1 MFKNKRL
8 MIWASALLFSFGMV
22 GCKSKFEKLRTGN
35 DNVAKYR
42 EAINLYNDKKY
53 SKALVLFEDLSN
65 KYRGRPENE
74 ELLYYFAYTN
84 YRLRDYTS
92 ARFHFKNFTDQYPQS
107 GRAEECRFMHA
118 YCYYLESPVY
128 TLDQDNTLKAIESL
142 QLFINLYPKSD
153 RAEEAAKFIQDLRDK
168 LERKSFA
175 NARLYLD
182 VGDYKA
188 AVIAFQ
194 NSLRDY
200 PDTKY
205 AEEMEFLAVKAQY
218 LYAKNSM
225 LNSQTGRYEE
235 AIQFSDHFVDN
246 YPDSKFKK
254 DAEGLKKDSQK
265 DIETVKKLIASLTPN
280 QKKQEEQKQKQND
293 EQNNSPRGALPQ
305 QTIQ

>member
-1 MFKNKRL
+1 MFKNKHL
-8 MIWASALLFSFGMV
+8 IIWASALLFSLGMV
-22 GCKSKFEKLRTGN
+22 GCKSKFEKLRASN

-42 EAINLYNDKKY
+42 EAIKLYNNKKY
-53 SKALVLFEDLSN
+53 SKALVLFDDLSN

-74 ELLYYFAYTN
+74 ELMYYYAYTN

-107 GRAEECRFMHA
+107 QRAEECRFMYS
-118 YCYYLESPVY
+118 YCYYLESPTY
-128 TLDQDNTLKAIESL
+128 SLDQDNTLKAIEAL

-153 RAEEAAKFIQDLRDK
+153 RAEEAAKFITDLRDK
-168 LERKSFA
+168 LEHKSFA
-175 NARLYLD
+175 NAKLYLD

-205 AEEMEFLAVKAQY
+205 GEQMEYLAIKAQY

-225 LNSQTGRYEE
+225 LGSQEKRYED
-235 AIQFSDHFVDN
+235 AIDFSDHFLDN
-246 YPDSKFKK
+246 YPDSKYKK
-254 DAEGLKKDSQK
+254 DAEGLKKDSQR
-265 DIETVKKLIASLTPN
+265 DIASVKKLIASLTPN
-280 QKKQEEQKQKQND
+280 QKKKEEKLEEKEYKPSGNF
-293 EQNNSPRGALPQ
+293 
-305 QTIQ
+305 T

>member
-8 MIWASALLFSFGMV
+8 IIWASALFFSFALFS
-22 GCKSKFEKLRTGN
+22 CKSKFEKLRASN

-42 EAINLYNDKKY
+42 EAINLYNNKKY
-53 SKALVLFEDLSN
+53 TKALVLFEDLSN

-74 ELLYYFAYTN
+74 ELLYYYAYTN

-92 ARFHFKNFTDQYPQS
+92 ARYHFKNFTDQYPQS
-107 GRAEECRFMHA
+107 QRAEECRFMGA

-128 TLDQDNTLKAIESL
+128 SLDQDNTLKAIESL

-153 RAEEAAKFIQDLRDK
+153 RAEEAANFIQDLRDK

-205 AEEMEFLAVKAQY
+205 AEQMEYLMIEAQY

-225 LNSQTGRYEE
+225 LKSQVERYNQ
-235 AIQFSDHFVDN
+235 AIEFSDHFLDN
-246 YPDSKFKK
+246 YPESKYKK
-254 DAEGLKKDSQK
+254 DATGLKKNSER
-265 DIETVKKLIASLTPN
+265 DIKTVNKLIASLTPS
-280 QKKQEEQKQKQND
+280 QKKKEEKLEEEREND
-293 EQNNSPRGALPQ
+293 SPRGTLPQ
-305 QTIQ
+305 QTLQ

>member
-8 MIWASALLFSFGMV
+8 IIWASALFFSFALFS
-22 GCKSKFEKLRTGN
+22 CKSKFEKLRASN

-42 EAINLYNDKKY
+42 EAINLYNNKKY
-53 SKALVLFEDLSN
+53 TKALVLFEDLSN

-74 ELLYYFAYTN
+74 ELLYYYAYTN

-92 ARFHFKNFTDQYPQS
+92 ARYHFKNFTDQYPQS
-107 GRAEECRFMHA
+107 QRAEECRFMGA

-128 TLDQDNTLKAIESL
+128 SLDQDNTLKAIESL

-153 RAEEAAKFIQDLRDK
+153 RAEEAANFIQDLRDK

-205 AEEMEFLAVKAQY
+205 AEQMEYLMIEAQY

-225 LNSQTGRYEE
+225 LKSQVERYNQ
-235 AIQFSDHFVDN
+235 AIEFSDHFLDN
-246 YPDSKFKK
+246 YPESKYKK
-254 DAEGLKKDSQK
+254 DATGLKKNSER
-265 DIETVKKLIASLTPN
+265 DIKTDNKLIASLTPS
-280 QKKQEEQKQKQND
+280 QKKKEEKLEEEREND
-293 EQNNSPRGALPQ
+293 SPRGTLPQ
-305 QTIQ
+305 QTLQ

>member
-1 MFKNKRL
+1 
-8 MIWASALLFSFGMV
+8 MIWASVLLFSFGIV
-22 GCKSKFEKLRTGN
+22 GCKSKFEKLRAGN

-42 EAINLYNDKKY
+42 EAINLYNNKRY

-107 GRAEECRFMHA
+107 AKSEECRFMGA

-128 TLDQDNTLKAIESL
+128 SLDQDNTMKAIESL

-153 RAEEAAKFIQDLRDK
+153 RAEEASKFIQDLRDK

-175 NARLYLD
+175 NAQLYLD

-205 AEEMEFLAVKAQY
+205 AEQMEFLAVKSQY
-218 LYAKNSM
+218 LYAKNSQ
-225 LNSQTGRYEE
+225 LGSQTGRYEE

-246 YPDSKFKK
+246 YPESKFKK

-265 DIETVKKLIASLTPN
+265 DIEVIKKLIASLTPS
-280 QKKQEEQKQKQND
+280 QKKQEEEKKKLAE
-293 EQNNSPRGALPQ
+293 EQNSTPRGRLPE

>member
-8 MIWASALLFSFGMV
+8 IIWTSALFFSFALL
-22 GCKSKFEKLRTGN
+22 GCKSKFEKLRASN
-35 DNVAKYR
+35 DNVAKYK
-42 EAINLYNDKKY
+42 EAINLYNNKKY

-74 ELLYYFAYTN
+74 ELLYYYAYTN

-92 ARFHFKNFTDQYPQS
+92 ARYHFKNFTDQYPQS
-107 GRAEECRFMHA
+107 QRAEECRFMGA

-128 TLDQDNTLKAIESL
+128 SLDQDNTLKAIESL

-153 RAEEAAKFIQDLRDK
+153 RAEEAANFIQDLRDK
-168 LERKSFA
+168 LERKSFS
-175 NARLYLD
+175 NAKLYLD

-205 AEEMEFLAVKAQY
+205 AEQMEYLMIEAQY

-225 LNSQTGRYEE
+225 LKSQVERYNQ
-235 AIQFSDHFVDN
+235 AIEFSDHFLDN
-246 YPDSKFKK
+246 YPESKYKK
-254 DAEGLKKDSQK
+254 DATGLKKDSER
-265 DIETVKKLIASLTPN
+265 DIKTVNKLIASLTPS
-280 QKKQEEQKQKQND
+280 QKKKEEKLEEEREND
-293 EQNNSPRGALPQ
+293 SPRGTLPQ
-305 QTIQ
+305 QTLQ

>member
-8 MIWASALLFSFGMV
+8 IIWASVLLFSSGMLA
-22 GCKSKFEKLRTGN
+22 CKSKFEKLKASN

-42 EAINLYNDKKY
+42 EAINLYNNKKY
-53 SKALVLFEDLSN
+53 SKASILFEDLSN

-74 ELLYYFAYTN
+74 ELLYYYAYTN

-107 GRAEECRFMHA
+107 QRAEECRFMGA
-118 YCYYLESPVY
+118 YCFYLESPVY

-168 LERKSFA
+168 LERKAFA

-194 NSLRDY
+194 NGLRDY
-200 PDTKY
+200 PDIKF
-205 AEEMEFLAVKAQY
+205 AEEMEFMAIKAQY
-218 LYAKNSM
+218 LYAKNS
-225 LNSQTGRYEE
+225 LLQSQENRYVE
-235 AIQFSDHFVDN
+235 AVEFADHFIEN
-246 YPDSKFKK
+246 YPESKFKR
-254 DAEGLKKDSQK
+254 DAEGLKKDSQR
-265 DIETVKKLIASLTPN
+265 DIESVKKLIASLTPS
-280 QKKQEEQKQKQND
+280 QKKKEKEQLED
-293 EQNNSPRGALPQ
+293 ENNSPRGSLPQ
-305 QTIQ
+305 QTLQ

>member
-1 MFKNKRL
+1 MFINKRL
-8 MIWASALLFSFGMV
+8 MIWASALLFSIGMI

-42 EAINLYNDKKY
+42 EAINLYNNKKY
-53 SKALVLFEDLSN
+53 SKALILFEDLSN

-74 ELLYYFAYTN
+74 ELMYYFAYTN

-107 GRAEECRFMHA
+107 QRAEECRFMGA

-128 TLDQDNTLKAIESL
+128 TLDQENTLKAIESL

-168 LERKSFA
+168 LEHKSYA
-175 NARLYLD
+175 NAKLYLD

-205 AEEMEFLAVKAQY
+205 AEEMEYLAIEAQY
-218 LYAKNSM
+218 LYAKNSQ
-225 LNSQTGRYEE
+225 LPSQEARYQE
-235 AIQFSDHFVDN
+235 AVEFSNRFIDN
-246 YPDSKFKK
+246 YPESKYKK
-254 DAEGLKKDSQK
+254 DAESLKKNSQR
-265 DIETVKKLIASLTPN
+265 DMESVKKLIASLTPS
-280 QKKQEEQKQKQND
+280 QKKKEKEKEE
-293 EQNNSPRGALPQ
+293 ELNNQPRGSLPQ
-305 QTIQ
+305 QTLQ

>member
-1 MFKNKRL
+1 
-8 MIWASALLFSFGMV
+8 MIWASALLFSIGMI
-22 GCKSKFEKLRTGN
+22 GCKSKFEKLRAGN

-42 EAINLYNDKKY
+42 EAINLYNNKKY
-53 SKALVLFEDLSN
+53 SKALILFEDLSN

-74 ELLYYFAYTN
+74 ELMYYHAYTS

-107 GRAEECRFMHA
+107 QRAEECRFMGA

-128 TLDQDNTLKAIESL
+128 TLDQENTLKAIESL

-168 LERKSFA
+168 LEHKSYA
-175 NARLYLD
+175 NAKLYLD

-205 AEEMEFLAVKAQY
+205 AEEMEYLAIRAQY

-225 LNSQTGRYEE
+225 LTSQEGRYQE
-235 AIQFSDHFVDN
+235 AIEYSDHFIDN
-246 YPDSKFKK
+246 YPESKFKK
-254 DAEGLKKDSQK
+254 DAEGLKKNSQR
-265 DIETVKKLIASLTPN
+265 DIESVKKLIATLTPT
-280 QKKQEEQKQKQND
+280 QKKKEKEKEE
-293 EQNNSPRGALPQ
+293 ELNNSPRGSLPQ
-305 QTIQ
+305 QTVQ

>member
-1 MFKNKRL
+1 MFKNKHL
-8 MIWASALLFSFGMV
+8 IIWASALFFSLAMA
-22 GCKSKFEKLRTGN
+22 GCKSKFEKLKASN

-42 EAINLYNDKKY
+42 EAIRLYNNKKY
-53 SKALVLFEDLSN
+53 AKALVLFDDLSN

-74 ELLYYFAYTN
+74 ELMYYYAYTD

-107 GRAEECRFMHA
+107 ARAEECRFMAA

-153 RAEEAAKFIQDLRDK
+153 RAEEAAKFITDLRDK

-182 VGDYKA
+182 VGDYKS

-205 AEEMEFLAVKAQY
+205 GEEMEYLSVKAQY
-218 LYAKNSM
+218 LYAKNST
-225 LNSQTGRYEE
+225 LNSQEQRYQD
-235 AIQFSDHFVDN
+235 AIEFSDHFIDN

-254 DAEGLKKDSQK
+254 DADGIKKDSQK
-265 DIETVKKLIASLTPN
+265 DITAVKKLIASLTPT
-280 QKKQEEQKQKQND
+280 QKKREEKLEEEQKNTSPKAGLP
-293 EQNNSPRGALPQ
+293 EQTLQ
-305 QTIQ
+305 